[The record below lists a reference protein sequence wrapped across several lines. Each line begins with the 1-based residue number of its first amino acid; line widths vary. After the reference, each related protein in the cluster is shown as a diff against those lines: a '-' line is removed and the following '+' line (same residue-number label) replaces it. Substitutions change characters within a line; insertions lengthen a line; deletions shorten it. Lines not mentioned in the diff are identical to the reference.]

1 MNEEQWYYAKFMVE
15 EILIDN
21 LGTLYPKWKY
31 HPKKITKG
39 KLNNQIN
46 KLIEKC
52 KDAELE
58 QLEKLYRMSS
68 RIILKMNEKEFQTLI
83 EEILKTYPVKIE
95 RKIK

>member
-1 MNEEQWYYAKFMVE
+1 MNEEQWYYAKFVAE

-31 HPKKITKG
+31 HPKKIKEG

-68 RIILKMNEKEFQTLI
+68 RIILKMNEREFQTLI
-83 EEILKTYPVKIE
+83 EEILKTYPVKMQ
-95 RKIK
+95 

>member
-1 MNEEQWYYAKFMVE
+1 MNEEQWYYAKFVVE

-39 KLNNQIN
+39 KLNNRIN

>member
-1 MNEEQWYYAKFMVE
+1 MNEEQWYYAKFVAE

-21 LGTLYPKWKY
+21 LGTLYPRWKY

-39 KLNNQIN
+39 KLNNKIN

-52 KDAELE
+52 KDAEME

-68 RIILKMNEKEFQTLI
+68 RIILKMNEREFQTLI
-83 EEILKTYPVKIE
+83 EEILKTYPVKMK